1 MKKTLKVTA
10 AVALTSLLLYVLITH
25 REQLQRSAADRD
37 SIAYWAAGRL
47 ITEHRNPYDHAQVL
61 DLQRQHGYR
70 EDRPLVLRTPPW
82 SLFLVAPLG
91 WLSPFSAWIAWLAVL
106 FGCLVI
112 GVRVTRKLYDAT
124 SSHNLFVLVAY
135 TFAPVPACLV
145 SGQMGLI
152 LMLGIVLFL
161 YLEPNYPIAAGAAL
175 ILPFAKPHLLVLFWL
190 GLLGWAVSKRKY
202 RVVLGFLLSLALA
215 ILLAIVLNE
224 KVFIDYR
231 EMLRGAAIQREFIP
245 AFSGVLRLL
254 FFRQGFWVQFVPMA
268 IGAIWAVIYIFRNLS
283 GWRWQVHGPALLIV
297 SVLTT
302 PYGWLSDEAVL
313 LPAVLQAAALVYAIR
328 EHLSMRSKVAIAVF
342 GSLNLLLLLILRF
355 KIPFSTG
362 IYFWSSLVWSSWYFY
377 GVHLHSRLIPRPES
391 REVVPRVKTI
401 GGCDA

>member
-1 MKKTLKVTA
+1 
-10 AVALTSLLLYVLITH
+10 
-25 REQLQRSAADRD
+25 
-37 SIAYWAAGRL
+37 
-47 ITEHRNPYDHAQVL
+47 
-61 DLQRQHGYR
+61 
-70 EDRPLVLRTPPW
+70 
-82 SLFLVAPLG
+82 
-91 WLSPFSAWIAWLAVL
+91 
-106 FGCLVI
+106 
-112 GVRVTRKLYDAT
+112 
-124 SSHNLFVLVAY
+124 
-135 TFAPVPACLV
+135 
-145 SGQMGLI
+145 MGLV

-190 GLLGWAVSKRKY
+190 GLFVWVVSKRRY
-202 RVVLGFLLSLALA
+202 RVVFGFLASLALA
-215 ILLAIVLNE
+215 ILVAIVLNE
-224 KVFIDYR
+224 KVFTDYR

-245 AFSGVLRLL
+245 AFSGVLRLWV
-254 FFRQGFWVQFVPMA
+254 FRQWFWVQFVPMA

-355 KIPFSTG
+355 KIPFSTV

>member
-1 MKKTLKVTA
+1 
-10 AVALTSLLLYVLITH
+10 
-25 REQLQRSAADRD
+25 
-37 SIAYWAAGRL
+37 
-47 ITEHRNPYDHAQVL
+47 
-61 DLQRQHGYR
+61 
-70 EDRPLVLRTPPW
+70 
-82 SLFLVAPLG
+82 
-91 WLSPFSAWIAWLAVL
+91 
-106 FGCLVI
+106 
-112 GVRVTRKLYDAT
+112 
-124 SSHNLFVLVAY
+124 
-135 TFAPVPACLV
+135 
-145 SGQMGLI
+145 
-152 LMLGIVLFL
+152 
-161 YLEPNYPIAAGAAL
+161 
-175 ILPFAKPHLLVLFWL
+175 
-190 GLLGWAVSKRKY
+190 
-202 RVVLGFLLSLALA
+202 
-215 ILLAIVLNE
+215 
-224 KVFIDYR
+224 
-231 EMLRGAAIQREFIP
+231 
-245 AFSGVLRLL
+245 L
-254 FFRQGFWVQFVPMA
+254 FFRQWFWVQFVPMA
-268 IGAIWAVIYIFRNLS
+268 IGGIWAVIYILRNLS